1 MQRNLSEFS
10 CFFRATRE
18 VALHVPKTHSY
29 IKFSGKK
36 IKNKNQPLMKTTNL
50 SEYLVRHMDLQ
61 ILEARMKHY
70 IFYKLSCIHLLN
82 NF

>member
-1 MQRNLSEFS
+1 
-10 CFFRATRE
+10 
-18 VALHVPKTHSY
+18 
-29 IKFSGKK
+29 
-36 IKNKNQPLMKTTNL
+36 MKTTNL

-61 ILEARMKHY
+61 ISEARMKPY